1 MPVLVKGAIV
11 HGLQLPG
18 RLKPRWQTEVD
29 DPRHVPHTG
38 QTSGAGLEHSGACLP
53 ICLPINRFD
62 PGQPG
67 RWCRESASA
76 AATMPPTSMSLIR
89 EELAQLTEA
98 TSKVEIQGGR
108 YLSP

>member
-1 MPVLVKGAIV
+1 MLVKGAIV
-11 HGLQLPG
+11 TGSNFPVVSQAAVADGGG
-18 RLKPRWQTEVD
+18 RPQACATHRTDGWC
-29 DPRHVPHTG
+29 R
-38 QTSGAGLEHSGACLP
+38 LEHSGACPP

-62 PGQPG
+62 PGQPR

-76 AATMPPTSMSLIR
+76 APTMPPTLMSLIR

>member
-1 MPVLVKGAIV
+1 M
-11 HGLQLPG
+11 
-18 RLKPRWQTEVD
+18 
-29 DPRHVPHTG
+29 PHTG
-38 QTSGAGLEHSGACLP
+38 QTGGAGLEHSGACP
-53 ICLPINRFD
+53 PINRFD
-62 PGQPG
+62 PGQPR

-76 AATMPPTSMSLIR
+76 APTMPPTLMSLIR